1 MGIFILESSTQ
12 VNFEL
17 HLLFERTLVRI
28 QMRKSLVQLTHE
40 NGIVSFTE
48 IGVIVS
54 TKLLVSVDHVANT
67 AHHPLNRVHGTD
79 SISITVHHSD
89 RYVRDILDWNIGS
102 NAMLFTLK
110 IRLSILLEATF
121 DSHLEEMSERSSR
134 HWLLF
139 PNNLLITPRFTQMS
153 TNIWLELLPV
163 EAM

>member
-1 MGIFILESSTQ
+1 M
-12 VNFEL
+12 
-17 HLLFERTLVRI
+17 
-28 QMRKSLVQLTHE
+28 QLTHE
-40 NGIVSFTE
+40 NSIISFAE
-48 IGVIVS
+48 VGVIVS
-54 TKLLVSVDHVANT
+54 TKLIISVYHVAYA
-67 AHHPLNRVHGTD
+67 AHHPLHRVHGTD

-89 RYVRDILDWNIGS
+89 WYVRDILDWNIGS

-139 PNNLLITPRFTQMS
+139 PNNLLFTPLFTQMS

-163 EAM
+163 ETV